1 MTKRCCYAKIRGV
14 FLEVLGVASRDLVSL
29 GVLEVILLLEAAED

>member
-29 GVLEVILLLEAAED
+29 EVILLLEAAED